1 VLSSGGYAGPG
12 PGRSGTG
19 AAPRSSIQ
27 VTSLTEPPS
36 HGWKLSGRLDY
47 AGSVCRGPGRDG
59 KIPASGNKSMRGCR
73 GRPTGGFQYPDDSF
87 IQTRSR
93 KRLLEKIAT
102 WFEAFWKNN
111 RIAAIARHI

>member
-1 VLSSGGYAGPG
+1 
-12 PGRSGTG
+12 
-19 AAPRSSIQ
+19 
-27 VTSLTEPPS
+27 
-36 HGWKLSGRLDY
+36 
-47 AGSVCRGPGRDG
+47 
-59 KIPASGNKSMRGCR
+59 MRGCR

-111 RIAAIARHI
+111 RISAIARHIQNFEGCVRKK